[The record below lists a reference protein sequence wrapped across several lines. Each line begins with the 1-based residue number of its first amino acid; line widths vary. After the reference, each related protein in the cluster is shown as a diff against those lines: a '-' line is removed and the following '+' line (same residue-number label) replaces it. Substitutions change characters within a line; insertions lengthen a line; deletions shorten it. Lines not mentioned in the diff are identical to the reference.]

1 MSETSGWNPN
11 PAPVPEPQQSQQSG
25 LRTTVMICYVLY
37 LVAFIN
43 GVTAIIGLIIA
54 YVKRSDAAG
63 TVWATHFD
71 NLIFTFWVML
81 AAFVL
86 MLATLPVSLLS
97 LVALF
102 QQDFALPAISALA
115 FPILLWML
123 IFPILFIWFLY
134 RMIRGLIRAAD
145 DRAY

>member
-1 MSETSGWNPN
+1 MAETSGWNPN
-11 PAPVPEPQQSQQSG
+11 PAPVPEPPQSLHSG

-43 GVTAIIGLIIA
+43 GVTAIIGVIIA

-63 TVWATHFD
+63 TVWQTHFD
-71 NLIFTFWVML
+71 NLIFTFWVLL

-86 MLATLPVSLLS
+86 MLATLPVSLFS
-97 LVALF
+97 LAALF
-102 QQDFALPAISALA
+102 QQDFAWPAISALA
-115 FPILLWML
+115 FPMLLWML
-123 IFPILFIWFLY
+123 IFPVLFIWFLY

>member
-1 MSETSGWNPN
+1 MAETSGWNPN
-11 PAPVPEPQQSQQSG
+11 PVPEPPQSLHSG

-43 GVTAIIGLIIA
+43 GVTAIIGVIIA

-63 TVWATHFD
+63 TVWQTHFD
-71 NLIFTFWVML
+71 NLIFTFWVLL

-86 MLATLPVSLLS
+86 MLATLPVSLFS
-97 LVALF
+97 LAALF
-102 QQDFALPAISALA
+102 QQDFAWPAISALA
-115 FPILLWML
+115 FPMLLWML
-123 IFPILFIWFLY
+123 IFPVLFIWFLY